1 MAEWIRRQT
10 LVSTGL
16 LHVGSNPINGDN
28 FYYLFDSGG
37 EYKDVT
43 MDLGRP
49 LTTKERRQVS
59 SRGTAL
65 LEGWTVRPAKVRG
78 PCLARGQWACLLRYP
93 Q

>member
-1 MAEWIRRQT
+1 
-10 LVSTGL
+10 
-16 LHVGSNPINGDN
+16 
-28 FYYLFDSGG
+28 
-37 EYKDVT
+37 

-49 LTTKERRQVS
+49 LTSKERRQVS